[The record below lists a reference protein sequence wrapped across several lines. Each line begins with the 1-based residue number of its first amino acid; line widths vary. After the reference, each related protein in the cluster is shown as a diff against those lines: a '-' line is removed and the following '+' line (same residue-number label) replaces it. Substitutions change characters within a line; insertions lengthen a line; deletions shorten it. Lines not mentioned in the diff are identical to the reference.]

1 MCYNLI
7 GDIMKKII
15 VIVGPTGV
23 GKTKL
28 SIELAKKLDGE
39 IINADSTQVYKGL
52 NIGTAKVTEDE
63 MEDIPHHLLSFI
75 EPNDLYTVFDYQRD
89 GRVVIDEI
97 LNREKTVIIVGGS
110 GLYLKALLYDYKFYE
125 EDNKISYEMYTLED
139 LYNKLKEVD
148 PDTDIA
154 KNNRQ
159 RIERALTF
167 YNENGFPITMKDGK
181 DKLIYDVDIIGLRTD
196 REKLYE
202 RIRRKTEIMFEAGLL
217 QEVKNLYKNKVN
229 GQIVHTA
236 IGYKELYDYFDG
248 NISLEEAIM
257 NIKSNS
263 TYYAKRQFTWF
274 NNQMD
279 VKWFDVDFNDFDK
292 TINEVEDYLI

>member
-1 MCYNLI
+1 
-7 GDIMKKII
+7 MKKII

-28 SIELAKKLDGE
+28 SIELAKKFKGE
-39 IINADSTQVYKGL
+39 VINADSTQVYKDL
-52 NIGTAKVTEDE
+52 NIGTAKVTEEE
-63 MEDIPHHLLSFI
+63 MENIPHHLLSFI
-75 EPNDLYTVFDYQRD
+75 DPNDLYTVFDYQRD

-110 GLYLKALLYDYKFYE
+110 GLYLKALLYDYKFNE
-125 EDNKISYEMYTLED
+125 EDNKISYEMYNLED
-139 LYNKLKEVD
+139 LYNKLKEID

-154 KNNRQ
+154 RNNRQ

-167 YNENGFPITMKDGK
+167 YNENGFPISMKDGK

-196 REKLYE
+196 RDKLYE

-217 QEVKNLYKNKVN
+217 QEVKNLYKSKAN

-248 NISLEEAIM
+248 NITLEEAIM

-263 TYYAKRQFTWF
+263 TYYAKRQITWF

-279 VKWFDVDFNDFDK
+279 VKWFDVDFNDFDE
-292 TINEVEDYLI
+292 TINEVKDYLT

>member
-1 MCYNLI
+1 
-7 GDIMKKII
+7 MKKII

-28 SIELAKKLDGE
+28 SIELAKRFDGE
-39 IINADSTQVYKGL
+39 IINADSTQVYKDL

-63 MEDIPHHLLSFI
+63 MEGIPHHLLSFI

-110 GLYLKALLYDYKFYE
+110 GLYLKALLYDYKFNE
-125 EDNKISYEMYTLED
+125 EDNKISYELYTLED

-248 NISLEEAIM
+248 NITLEEAIM